1 MESKFLLSNRF
12 KKIGWIMLAISIIIW
27 SYVTFVFKDDFPFLE
42 TNVFTIVG
50 SEFLQSDITYFSF
63 VKANITFTLVG
74 GLFLVGGLLVVFSK
88 EKIEDEY
95 ISKLRLQ
102 AFQWAFISN
111 YIILLLLFLFVYGI
125 EFFQV
130 MLYNMFTMM
139 ILFIIRFQYL
149 LYINKN

>member
-12 KKIGWIMLAISIIIW
+12 KNIGWIMLVVSIIIW
-27 SYVTFVFKDDFPFLE
+27 SYVTFVFKDDLPFLE
-42 TNVFTIVG
+42 TNVFTVVG
-50 SEFLQSDITYFSF
+50 SEFMQSDIAYFRL

-74 GLFLVGGLLVVFSK
+74 SLFLIGGMLVVFSK

-139 ILFIIRFQYL
+139 VLFIIRFQYL
-149 LYINKN
+149 LHINKN